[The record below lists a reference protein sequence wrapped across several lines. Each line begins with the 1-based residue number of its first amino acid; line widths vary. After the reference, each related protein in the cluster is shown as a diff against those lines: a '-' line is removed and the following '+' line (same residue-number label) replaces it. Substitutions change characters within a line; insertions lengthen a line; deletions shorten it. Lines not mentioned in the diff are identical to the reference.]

1 MCAQK
6 GAAGLVLAVERVEA
20 PRRPVVSK
28 SGCDRAQRAGSAQDT
43 APRALHRS
51 MVMLGCFWHQPGALT
66 CHPRRAHPATLAAE
80 GVLKARDSRRWPA
93 AMTPRNGGLTADDAV
108 ASHSA
113 ADGGGPSMDG
123 ARTHA
128 GGISRGAAAR
138 CPAFRSAILSKS
150 AFWRADQQW
159 EAVWRIILLRQIRTA
174 TRSNSKLLR
183 SRSNATFPRQ
193 HRFVKVVAGV
203 IIGEAGSSPGSE
215 SRWSFFWWR
224 FLVCRGLT
232 GVLRRGAAA
241 EGRA

>member
-6 GAAGLVLAVERVEA
+6 GAAGLVLAAERVEA

-113 ADGGGPSMDG
+113 ADGGGPSMDA

-128 GGISRGAAAR
+128 GGISKGS
-138 CPAFRSAILSKS
+138 CGPLPAFRSAILSKKGRGGLAEPAS
-150 AFWRADQQW
+150 LTLDFRLCLDFSCGGSYCSD
-159 EAVWRIILLRQIRTA
+159 QIRTA
-174 TRSNSKLLR
+174 AIK
-183 SRSNATFPRQ
+183 
-193 HRFVKVVAGV
+193 
-203 IIGEAGSSPGSE
+203 
-215 SRWSFFWWR
+215 
-224 FLVCRGLT
+224 
-232 GVLRRGAAA
+232 
-241 EGRA
+241 

>member
-6 GAAGLVLAVERVEA
+6 GAAGLVLAAERVEA

-113 ADGGGPSMDG
+113 ADGGGPSMDA

-138 CPAFRSAILSKS
+138 CDAFRSAILSQKGRGGLAEPS
-150 AFWRADQQW
+150 LAHFRLCLDFSCGGSYCSD
-159 EAVWRIILLRQIRTA
+159 QIRTA
-174 TRSNSKLLR
+174 AIK
-183 SRSNATFPRQ
+183 
-193 HRFVKVVAGV
+193 
-203 IIGEAGSSPGSE
+203 
-215 SRWSFFWWR
+215 
-224 FLVCRGLT
+224 
-232 GVLRRGAAA
+232 
-241 EGRA
+241 